1 MTNMLVTA
9 LSAGTTSAGTS
20 VITDAMKTV
29 LTDGFADLG
38 ATVTDV
44 MAISVPVAITCIA
57 LVAGIGFGL
66 KQLKGVLS
74 QAS

>member
-1 MTNMLVTA
+1 MNTLMVA
-9 LSAGTTSAGTS
+9 AASGTS
-20 VITDAMKTV
+20 VITEAMKTT
-29 LTDGFADLG
+29 LTTGFADLQ
-38 ATVTDV
+38 ATVVDV
-44 MAISVPVAITCIA
+44 MGISVPVAIACIA

>member
-1 MTNMLVTA
+1 MNTLMVA
-9 LSAGTTSAGTS
+9 AASGTS
-20 VITDAMKTV
+20 VITEAMKTT
-29 LTDGFADLG
+29 LTTGFADLQ

-44 MAISVPVAITCIA
+44 MGISVPVAVVCIA
-57 LVAGIGFGL
+57 LVAGISFAL